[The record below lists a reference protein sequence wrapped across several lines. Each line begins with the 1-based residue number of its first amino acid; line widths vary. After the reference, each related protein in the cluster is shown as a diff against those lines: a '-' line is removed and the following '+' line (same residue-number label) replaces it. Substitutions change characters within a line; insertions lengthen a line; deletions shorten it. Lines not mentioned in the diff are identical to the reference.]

1 MRRVRKVKMAQKQK
15 KYEKEYKVQ
24 AVKLAKE
31 IGAGKAAKE
40 LGDTGGHAVRVT
52 EGGTGRSSGGG
63 TWVPPTRQRNEPCGG
78 IGGAAQAEQGV
89 GARDSAAEGRK

>member
-1 MRRVRKVKMAQKQK
+1 M
-15 KYEKEYKVQ
+15 Q
-24 AVKLAKE
+24 AVKLANE
-31 IGAGKAAKE
+31 MGAGKAARE
-40 LGDTGGHAVRVT
+40 LGYPRGHAVRVT